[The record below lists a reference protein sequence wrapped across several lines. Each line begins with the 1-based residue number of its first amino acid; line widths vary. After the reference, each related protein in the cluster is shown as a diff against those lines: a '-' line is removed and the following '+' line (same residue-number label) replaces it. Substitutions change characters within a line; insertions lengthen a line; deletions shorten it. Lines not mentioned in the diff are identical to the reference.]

1 MTSQR
6 RKRAYQEM
14 VGREVDDDDSYP
26 NDPRRLE
33 REKLRAAQDL
43 AKLTPPFIRLQD
55 EVFPFSVEKH
65 NWDVAAA

>member
-43 AKLTPPFIRLQD
+43 AKLTPPLF
-55 EVFPFSVEKH
+55 VFRMKCFHS
-65 NWDVAAA
+65 A